1 MGTSFSEDE
10 LLWYMAQLALMLKVL
25 KENWTIH
32 RDINPC
38 AIAFKTPDPND
49 TILKL
54 GHFGSSK
61 KFEEGTM
68 MTKANTTIKNGGY
81 ARFKAPELFN
91 ENEKRYGSKADVWA
105 AGMCMY

>member
-1 MGTSFSEDE
+1 
-10 LLWYMAQLALMLKVL
+10 MAQLALMLKVL